1 MSSLRLPN
9 IECTTYIDVS
19 PAQVY
24 ATLTSGHGWDA
35 WFTYHTKLDPYP
47 GGQVQFHW
55 KDFGPYHLSLD
66 ARGIVLEAEPRRRF
80 VFQWSVASIPTTVS
94 IAMEELGGGTLVKLR
109 EEGHSPTDQDL
120 AVLVD
125 CAIGWGEALTRLK
138 YYLEHGITYGK
149 VPYAVGAKPSLTD
162 RQVFR
167 RVALV

>member
-1 MSSLRLPN
+1 MKSLKVPS
-9 IECTTYIDVS
+9 IETTTYINVS

-24 ATLTSGHGWDA
+24 ATLTSGEGWDA
-35 WFTYHTKLDPYP
+35 WFTYHTQIDPHP
-47 GGQVQFHW
+47 GGQIQFHW
-55 KDFGPYHLSLD
+55 KDFDPYHLSLHAD
-66 ARGIVLEAEPRRRF
+66 GIVIEAEPRRRF

-94 IAMEELGGGTLVKLR
+94 ILLDELGGGTLVKLR
-109 EEGHSPTDQDL
+109 EEGHCPTDRDL

-138 YYLEHGITYGK
+138 FYLEHGITYGT